1 MTFFGGASPPGV
13 VRVAGGNGN
22 LMHVAVVAHV
32 LPRHWDGRRL
42 LRFFTGL
49 AMLALAFTGPA
60 AFTAAPPAPVVITA
74 SAPGGVLL
82 ESIVEIP
89 AAIEPPVPATPA
101 PVTVPLVVL
110 VAVLL
115 IPAGLALR
123 VRAERAPP
131 AV

>member
-13 VRVAGGNGN
+13 VHVAGENGN
-22 LMHVAVVAHV
+22 LILVAVVAHV

-74 SAPGGVLL
+74 SAPSGVVP
-82 ESIVEIP
+82 ESAVEIP
-89 AAIEPPVPATPA
+89 AAIEPPVPAAPA
-101 PVTVPLVVL
+101 PVTLPLLIL
-110 VAVLL
+110 VAAVL

>member
-13 VRVAGGNGN
+13 VHVAGGNGN
-22 LMHVAVVAHV
+22 LILVAVVAHV

-42 LRFFTGL
+42 LRLFTGL

-60 AFTAAPPAPVVITA
+60 AFPVAPPAPVVVTA
-74 SAPGGVLL
+74 SAPGGVVLA
-82 ESIVEIP
+82 SAAAIP
-89 AAIEPPVPATPA
+89 AAIEPPVPAVPA
-101 PVTVPLVVL
+101 PVTLPLTVL
-110 VAVLL
+110 IAAVL